1 MKIPLY
7 RNDQHGAV
15 IGFSYQKPT
24 TSVVG
29 GFTDAVMDVAYDA
42 DRTKWADPEFSS
54 HQPFMDFG
62 VRTDE
67 AGHVLVSGRPVMNLY
82 AAGEILAAG
91 SKEFDTDS
99 FIEEYEHRIG

>member
-1 MKIPLY
+1 MNHIWEPVF
-7 RNDQHGAV
+7 GA
-15 IGFSYQKPT
+15 
-24 TSVVG
+24 
-29 GFTDAVMDVAYDA
+29 AVAYDA

-62 VRTDE
+62 VRTDD

-99 FIEEYEHRIG
+99 FIEEYEHRNG